1 MWLRILKSICSIEE
15 LFTVFEQ
22 LLKSGKLSIFTST
35 LSFKI
40 VQLLLSILILH
51 RSLIAQLFQLDFL
64 VYLAVLKLGLNDSMV
79 SFDLLDLS
87 VKLVNLHLGLLH
99 LRDDGVLA
107 FMLLLKFPL
116 VLALLCLPFLLH
128 LPLDLVFELRKLFLC
143 VFSDDLLTV

>member
-1 MWLRILKSICSIEE
+1 LKSICSIEE